1 MNLRYGETLSR
12 RKNTAALDP
21 IVLALVQNWLD
32 NISRQMG
39 WIMTRTAHSPIFSQ
53 AHDFSC
59 FLTDSEGMLVST
71 ADGIP
76 IHTGGGG
83 FAVRALLKA
92 FRGRIKD
99 GDIFVLSDPYTAGG
113 NHLPDWVIA
122 RPVFTQ
128 GELNAFACN
137 RAHQS
142 DIGGGAAGT
151 YNADATE
158 IYHEGIRLPALRLVE
173 AGEMRDDVWQLLL
186 LNSRTPDLMDGD
198 LHAMIGST
206 RIGAERISAL
216 IEELGLEEGRAYM
229 EGIHSHADRLFR
241 AAISELPDGR
251 YEAEEVTDNDCFER
265 VDYTVRVALTISG
278 DRLTVDFT
286 GTDSQMKGFKNSS
299 VANTYSATCMAL
311 VSFLGPDIPRN
322 EGTFRGVE
330 IIMPEGTLVNAL
342 PPAAM
347 TMNTVYVAYDIIHA
361 IWKALSEADPSRS
374 CAGWAKNVHPQ
385 TSGGIGSN
393 RPFVMYHW
401 NGMAAAG
408 AAGERDGFNQIG
420 LLNALGGLTLP
431 NIEVYEQLY
440 PVRYRRQEFRCDAA
454 GAGRFRGGTG
464 VDYEVEVEVP
474 GEYSFRS
481 EALYTPSGFGI
492 EGGGTGKKGELAVE
506 LKDGAPYVPPQ
517 YGVRQ
522 LDPLRITIASAGG
535 GGRGHPF
542 EREPERVLRDVRDG
556 VVSREA
562 ATEVYGV
569 VLSADGV
576 SIDAAGTKKA
586 RAELIRP

>member
-1 MNLRYGETLSR
+1 MS
-12 RKNTAALDP
+12 LDP
-21 IVLALVQNWLD
+21 IVLALVQNRLD
-32 NISRQMG
+32 HISRQMG

-59 FLTDSEGMLVST
+59 FLTDADGMLVST

-83 FAVRALLKA
+83 FAVRAVLKA
-92 FRGRIKD
+92 FAGRIYD
-99 GDIFVLSDPYTAGG
+99 GDVFLLSDPYTAGG

-128 GELNAFACN
+128 GVLNAFACN

-158 IYHEGIRLPALRLVE
+158 IYHEGIRLPVLKLIEVDEVRE
-173 AGEMRDDVWQLLL
+173 DVWQLLL

-216 IEELGLEEGRAYM
+216 VEELGLEEGRAYL
-229 EGIHSHADRLFR
+229 EGILSHADRVFR

-251 YEAEEVTDNDCFER
+251 YEALSVTDNDCFER
-265 VDYTVRVALTISG
+265 IDYTVRVALTISG
-278 DRLTVDFT
+278 DALTVDFT
-286 GTDSQMKGFKNSS
+286 GTDPQMKGFKNSS
-299 VANTYSATCMAL
+299 VANTFSSVCMAL

-347 TMNTVYVAYDIIHA
+347 TMNTVYIAYDIIHA

-374 CAGWAKNVHPQ
+374 CAGWAKNVHPG
-385 TSGGIGSN
+385 TAGGIGSN
-393 RPFVMYHW
+393 RPFVTYHW
-401 NGMAAAG
+401 NAMAGAG

-420 LLNALGGLTLP
+420 LLVTLGGLTLP
-431 NIEVYEQLY
+431 DIEVYEQLY
-440 PVRYRRQEFRCDAA
+440 PVRYLRSEFRCDT
-454 GAGRFRGGTG
+454 GGPGEWRGGTG
-464 VDYEVEVEVP
+464 VDYEAEVEVP
-474 GEYSFRS
+474 AEYSLRG
-481 EALYTPSGFGI
+481 EGLHTPSGYGI
-492 EGGGTGKKGELAVE
+492 DGGGWGKAGSLEIFPEDGEPI
-506 LKDGAPYVPPQ
+506 DPPQ
-517 YGVRQ
+517 FGVRNYG
-522 LDPLRITIASAGG
+522 PLRLKISSPGG

-542 EREPERVLRDVRDG
+542 ERDPERVLRDVRDG
-556 VVSREA
+556 VVSGEA
-562 ATEVYGV
+562 AAGTYGV
-569 VLSADGV
+569 VINGDGR
-576 SIDAAGTKKA
+576 SIDIEATQKRRSEAAHA
-586 RAELIRP
+586 

>member
-1 MNLRYGETLSR
+1 M
-12 RKNTAALDP
+12 ALDP
-21 IVLALVQNWLD
+21 IVLALVQNRLD
-32 NISRQMG
+32 HISRQMG

-59 FLTDSEGMLVST
+59 FLTDSDGMLVST

-92 FRGRIKD
+92 FRGRINE
-99 GDIFVLSDPYTAGG
+99 GDVYLCSDPYTAGG
-113 NHLPDWVIA
+113 NHLPDWVLA

-128 GELNAFACN
+128 GVLNGFACN

-158 IYHEGIRLPALRLVE
+158 IYHEGIRLPALKLVQ
-173 AGEMRDDVWQLLL
+173 AGEMRDDLWRFLL

-198 LHAMIGST
+198 LHAMMGST
-206 RIGAERISAL
+206 RIGTERISAL
-216 IEELGLEEGRAYM
+216 IEELGLEEGEAYM
-229 EGIHSHADRLFR
+229 EGILSHADRFFR
-241 AAISELPDGR
+241 SAIAELPDGR
-251 YEAEEVTDNDCFER
+251 YEAEAVTDNDCFER
-265 VDYTVRVALTISG
+265 VDYTIRVALTITG
-278 DRLTVDFT
+278 DAIKVDFT
-286 GTDSQMKGFKNSS
+286 GTDPQMKGFKNSS
-299 VANTYSATCMAL
+299 VANTYSSVCMAL

-322 EGTFRGVE
+322 EGTFRGVDM
-330 IIMPEGTLVNAL
+330 IMPEGTLVNAL

-361 IWKALSEADPSRS
+361 IWQAMSLADPSRG

-385 TSGGIGSN
+385 TAGGIGSN
-393 RPFVMYHW
+393 RPFVAYHW
-401 NGMAAAG
+401 NAMAAAG

-431 NIEVYEQLY
+431 NVEVYEQLY
-440 PVRYRRQEFRCDAA
+440 PVRYLRQEFRCDTG
-454 GAGRFRGGTG
+454 GAGRWRGGTG
-464 VDYEVEVEVP
+464 VDYEAEVEVP
-474 GEYSFRS
+474 AEYSFRS
-481 EALYTPSGFGI
+481 EAIYASSGFGI
-492 EGGGTGKKGELAVE
+492 EGGGTGEKGEITVE
-506 LKDGAPYVPPQ
+506 LKDGTPYDPPQ

-522 LDPLRITIASAGG
+522 LGPARITIASAGG

-576 SIDAAGTKKA
+576 SIDAAGTKMA
-586 RAELIRP
+586 RAELMRP